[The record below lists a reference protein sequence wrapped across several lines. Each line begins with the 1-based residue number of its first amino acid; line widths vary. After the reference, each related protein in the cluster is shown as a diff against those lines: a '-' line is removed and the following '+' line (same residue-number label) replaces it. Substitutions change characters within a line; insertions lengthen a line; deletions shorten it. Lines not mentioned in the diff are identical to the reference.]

1 MSYNKNTVNWS
12 YLDDIVRIWKDSGK
26 EVKIEILGY
35 VDGRGLND
43 NKDTKYPI
51 RKAVNCD
58 DGIVVI
64 ERMER
69 TYDCDTDDVI
79 KSYTFK
85 VGEVPNDWEI
95 EICYGY
101 EEKEFTLKCP
111 ECGVE
116 LEILPNGEQCPKCGW
131 IDIDV

>member
-26 EVKIEILGY
+26 EVKVEILGY
-35 VDGRGLND
+35 VEGRGLND
-43 NKDTKYPI
+43 DGTKYPI

-79 KSYTFK
+79 RSYTFK
-85 VGEVPNDWEI
+85 FGEVPNDWEI
-95 EICYGY
+95 EICYGEESCDILY
-101 EEKEFTLKCP
+101 EDLEE
-111 ECGVE
+111 GV
-116 LEILPNGEQCPKCGW
+116 
-131 IDIDV
+131 